1 VIAAWTFS
9 FGLSFIILKL
19 TDAMV
24 GLRVDEETESRGLDI
39 GEHAEEG
46 YILD

>member
-1 VIAAWTFS
+1 VVS
-9 FGLSFIILKL
+9 VVILKL
-19 TDAMV
+19 TEAVV

-39 GEHAEEG
+39 AEHSEEG